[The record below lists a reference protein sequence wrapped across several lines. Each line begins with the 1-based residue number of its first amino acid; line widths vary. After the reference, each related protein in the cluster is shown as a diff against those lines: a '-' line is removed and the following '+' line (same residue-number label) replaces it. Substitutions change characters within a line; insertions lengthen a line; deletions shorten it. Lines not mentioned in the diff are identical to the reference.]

1 MPALIATLD
10 PAISIGLTSVATAAC
25 IMLAIA
31 GIGFAGWAAI
41 QKIFH

>member
-31 GIGFAGWAAI
+31 GIGFAAWAAI